1 LPFNCF
7 ITPYTKEIVGTMKQF
22 ETRFKQVDVLPMVK
36 HFMDALDLFSLFK
49 KYVPA
54 APDSLADHAESL
66 CILTANIVCDNK
78 PLYKVKEWL
87 SNYSD
92 GIVDEPIE
100 ANLFNDDRL
109 ARALSALFHADRHS
123 LMTEVSS
130 NAISVHS
137 LLTDE
142 IHNDSTSVTFIG
154 NYKNPDPDA
163 VKLKHGHNKDFR
175 PDCKQIVFGLNITSD
190 GHVPLSYKLFD
201 GNTNDDLTHIPN
213 WNGLRTLLEKEDFI
227 YVADCKLCSH
237 KNLTHIAQNGG
248 FFITI
253 VPKDR
258 KEVKQFL
265 KQLKNNDLEFKDAYQ
280 VESSRKKGKA
290 NIFKTYEADRT
301 KKGFR
306 IIWVHSS
313 AKQEDDQI
321 RRQKKID
328 KAIVALKELS
338 PKLNAYHLKTKKE
351 IRAAVDSICK
361 GIKEFLDVKI
371 LTERKQIKVK
381 ISPGRPSLKSVYKN
395 KWEFKHRIQWE
406 LNKQALL
413 EASKTD
419 GLFPLITN
427 TALEACEVLKKYKN
441 QPFLEKRMYTKK
453 TVLQVAPV
461 FLKKEKRIEAI
472 LFLYFVALMIVSLIE
487 RKIRMNMAKA
497 NIAKLPILP
506 QAMNSKKP
514 TWNNIRYFFRNVHY
528 SEIICDGVCIQS
540 MVKGLSDLHK
550 QINRLLDVPSSVYKN
565 LQHSWW
571 QFKYT

>member
-1 LPFNCF
+1 
-7 ITPYTKEIVGTMKQF
+7 MKQF
-22 ETRFKQVDVLPMVK
+22 ETRFKQVDVLPIVK
-36 HFMDALDLFSLFK
+36 HYMDQLNLFSLFK

-66 CILTANIVCDNK
+66 CILTANIICDNK

-87 SNYSD
+87 SKYSD
-92 GIVDEPIE
+92 GIVDEPV
-100 ANLFNDDRL
+100 AADLFNDDRL
-109 ARALSALFHADRHS
+109 ARALSALFNAERHS

-130 NAISVHS
+130 NAISVHK

-142 IHNDSTSVTFIG
+142 IHNDSTTVTFMG
-154 NYKNPDPDA
+154 DYKNPDPDA

-175 PDCKQIVFGLNITSD
+175 PDCKQVVFGLNITSD

-201 GNTNDDLTHIPN
+201 GNTVDDVTHIPN
-213 WNGLRTLLEKEDFI
+213 WNGLRTLLEKEDFVYI
-227 YVADCKLCSH
+227 ADCKLCST
-237 KNLTHIAQNGG
+237 KNLTHIAKNGG
-248 FFITI
+248 LFITI

-258 KEVKQFL
+258 KEVKTFL
-265 KQLKNNDLEFKDAYQ
+265 KHIQSNDIKFKDAYK
-280 VESSRKKGKA
+280 VERSGKKGRT
-290 NIFKTYEADRT
+290 NIFKTYEGDRT

-313 AKQEDDQI
+313 SKQKDDSLK
-321 RRQKKID
+321 RQKKID
-328 KAIVALKELS
+328 KTIEALESLS

-351 IRAAVDSICK
+351 IKVAVNNICK
-361 GIKEFLDVKI
+361 GVKGLLEVKI

-381 ISPGRPSLKSVYKN
+381 VLPGRPSLSSAYKN
-395 KWEFKHRIQWE
+395 KWEFKHSLQWKP
-406 LNKQALL
+406 NKQAILKT
-413 EASKTD
+413 SKTD
-419 GLFPLITN
+419 GIFPLITN
-427 TALEACEVLKKYKN
+427 TALVACEVLRKYKS

-487 RKIRMNMAKA
+487 RKIRMDMAKA
-497 NIAKLPILP
+497 HIEKLPILP
-506 QAMNSKKP
+506 QMMNAKKP

-528 SEIICDGVCIQS
+528 SEIIQDGVCIQS

-565 LQHSWW
+565 LQPSWW

>member
-1 LPFNCF
+1 
-7 ITPYTKEIVGTMKQF
+7 MKQF

-36 HFMDALDLFSLFK
+36 NFMDALELFSLFK

-54 APDSLADHAESL
+54 THGSLADHAESL

-109 ARALSALFHADRHS
+109 ARALSALFDADRHS

-130 NAISVHS
+130 NAISVHK

-142 IHNDSTSVTFIG
+142 IHNDSTTVTFIG
-154 NYKNPDPDA
+154 KYDTPDPQA

-201 GNTNDDLTHIPN
+201 GNTTDDVTHIPN

-258 KEVKQFL
+258 KEVKKFL
-265 KQLKNNDLEFKDAYQ
+265 KQLKNTDLEFKDAYQ
-280 VESSRKKGKA
+280 VESSRRKGKI

-301 KKGFR
+301 KNGFR
-306 IIWVHSS
+306 IIWVYSS
-313 AKQEDDQI
+313 SKKEEDI
-321 RRQKKID
+321 ARRQKRID
-328 KAIVALKELS
+328 KATEALKELS

-351 IRAAVDSICK
+351 IRAATDSICK
-361 GIKEFLDVKI
+361 GIKQFLDVKI

-395 KWEFKHRIQWE
+395 KWQFKHSLQLE

-427 TALEACEVLKKYKN
+427 TTLEACEVLKKYKS

-453 TVLQVAPV
+453 TVLEVAPV

-487 RKIRMNMAKA
+487 RKIRMNMAKE
-497 NIAKLPILP
+497 NIDKLPILP
-506 QAMNSKKP
+506 QAMNTKKP

-528 SEIICDGVCIQS
+528 SELLQDGVCIQS
-540 MVKGLSDLHK
+540 VVKGLSDLHK
-550 QINRLLDVPSSVYKN
+550 QINRLLDVQSSVYRN
-565 LQHSWW
+565 LQPRWW

>member
-1 LPFNCF
+1 M
-7 ITPYTKEIVGTMKQF
+7 EQF
-22 ETRFKQVDVLPMVK
+22 KTRFKQVDVLPMVK
-36 HFMDALDLFSLFK
+36 HFMDALDLFSLFE

-92 GIVDEPIE
+92 GIVDEPLE

-109 ARALSALFHADRHS
+109 ARSLSALFHADRHS
-123 LMTEVSS
+123 LMTELSS
-130 NAISVHS
+130 NSISVHK

-142 IHNDSTSVTFIG
+142 IHNDSTTVTFIG
-154 NYKNPDPDA
+154 NYENPDPDA

-175 PDCKQIVFGLNITSD
+175 PDCKQVVFGLNITSD

-201 GNTNDDLTHIPN
+201 GNTNDDVTHIPN

-280 VESSRKKGKA
+280 VESSRKKGKV

-301 KKGFR
+301 KNGFR

-313 AKQEDDQI
+313 SKQEDDQV

-381 ISPGRPSLKSVYKN
+381 ISSGRPSLKSVYKN

-413 EASKTD
+413 EGSKTD

-427 TALEACEVLKKYKN
+427 TALEACEVLKKYKS

-497 NIAKLPILP
+497 NIEKLPILP

-514 TWNNIRYFFRNVHY
+514 TWNNIKYFFRNVHY
-528 SEIICDGVCIQS
+528 SEIIQDGVCIQS

-565 LQHSWW
+565 LQPSWW

>member
-1 LPFNCF
+1 M
-7 ITPYTKEIVGTMKQF
+7 GQF

-36 HFMDALDLFSLFK
+36 HYMDALDLFSLFK

-54 APDSLADHAESL
+54 APDSLADHEESL

-92 GIVDEPIE
+92 GIVDEPLE

-109 ARALSALFHADRHS
+109 ARSLSALFHADRHS
-123 LMTEVSS
+123 LMTEVSC
-130 NAISVHS
+130 NAIRVHK

-142 IHNDSTSVTFIG
+142 IHNDSTTVTFIG
-154 NYKNPDPDA
+154 NYENPDPDA

-175 PDCKQIVFGLNITSD
+175 PDCKQLVFGLNITSD

-201 GNTNDDLTHIPN
+201 GNTNDDVTHIPN

-253 VPKDR
+253 VPRDR

-265 KQLKNNDLEFKDAYQ
+265 KQLKSNDLEFKDAYQ
-280 VESSRKKGKA
+280 VESSRKKGKV

-301 KKGFR
+301 KNGFR

-313 AKQEDDQI
+313 SKQEDDQV

-351 IRAAVDSICK
+351 IRVAVDSICK

-371 LTERKQIKVK
+371 LTERKQIRVK

-395 KWEFKHRIQWE
+395 KWEFTHSIQWQ
-406 LNKQALL
+406 LKKQALL

-427 TALEACEVLKKYKN
+427 TALEACEVLKKYKS

-497 NIAKLPILP
+497 NIEKLPILP

-514 TWNNIRYFFRNVHY
+514 TWNNIKYFFRNVHY
-528 SEIICDGVCIQS
+528 SEIIQDGVCIQS

-565 LQHSWW
+565 LQPSWW